1 MAVNCLQLYG
11 DLLTLISKEWTNT
24 ITFIIISDTKTDLRL
39 IIWAQTSLGLRLSV
53 LIPSLLVPKVTQKG
67 DDPHMRNREN
77 ISAFLLSLTN
87 HLAGIGETFQH
98 RVAINNF

>member
-24 ITFIIISDTKTDLRL
+24 ITFIIISDTKKDLNL
-39 IIWAQTSLGLRLSV
+39 IVWAQTSLGLKLSI

-67 DDPHMRNREN
+67 DDPHEKQRRYFCFFTQPYKSLSRNR
-77 ISAFLLSLTN
+77 
-87 HLAGIGETFQH
+87 
-98 RVAINNF
+98 